1 MKKAELK
8 KVVKF
13 LISDTTRVCELK
25 AVREFIK
32 HVKTD
37 VARIL
42 DDTCA
47 MLEEE
52 GSNRHFYIWEYV
64 DANITFFDKFS
75 GVVTVKAYG
84 YDDVDKMHQYIIYST
99 VNEDLSIANSA
110 LVSVDGVWHTVSVNI
125 RFN

>member
-13 LISDTTRVCELK
+13 EISDTVRVGELK

-32 HVKTD
+32 LVKTD

-42 DDTCA
+42 DDTCE

-52 GSNRHFYIWEYV
+52 GINRRFYIWEYS
-64 DANITFFDKFS
+64 DADITFYDDIS
-75 GVVTVKAYG
+75 AVVTVQAYG
-84 YDDVDKMHQYIIYST
+84 RDHEDKLHEYVIYST
-99 VNEDLSIANSA
+99 VNYDLSMYESA
-110 LVSVDGVWHTVSVNI
+110 LVSVDGVSYSI
-125 RFN
+125 GQYSL